1 MSLKRIELQGF
12 KSFRDKTVINFDHG
26 YTCIVGPNGCGKSN
40 VSDAI
45 RWVLGEQSAKQLR
58 GENMKGVIFS
68 GTATLPEMGY
78 AEVTLVFDN
87 SDGMFDT
94 TYEELA
100 ITRKVFRSKQDNY
113 YYINHKPCRRGDI
126 IRLMRETGAGKESL
140 SIIEQGAVSNVMR
153 VKPEDRRVIFDEA
166 AGIAGA
172 KLEKKNNLKQL
183 ALTEQNI
190 ETLKV
195 RIDEMDK
202 HLGPLRKQMEAVN
215 KYEVFHEELRL
226 LEYNM
231 FIYKYEHADQEKE
244 KERAKIKDYEEYLVS
259 KNELLLKTRQK
270 IDDLQRQ
277 IEENDR
283 QTRALLD
290 RKETLKVNRAKASG
304 DQQTHQAKLEAMQET
319 LAHLKENYE
328 ASMTTRDETAIEL
341 TEAKNVLQIKK
352 DNKFDLDLEYS
363 VVNASLEGVIYEL
376 EESERGLD
384 AATSERLAEM
394 SKLSQVHSEQAKA
407 EAQESVLMENLD
419 KAEQEIAEC
428 RKQIDDKKKLLSD
441 LEKQQSAI
449 NLEFENLNVNRRSC
463 VTSSNEARYEK
474 GDLDKRIREMDVRVQ
489 TAEVNVKT
497 LQNAVRAKKGYSKG
511 VEYLVHQAQ
520 NNLSVARHMMGV
532 VGDLY
537 QAEQRFAE
545 AVEIA
550 LAASV
555 NHIVTPTQDDAN
567 ALINIVRDAGVG
579 RITCMPLNRIKPEQL
594 AYEFRPALG
603 EKGVFG
609 VASDLI
615 SYESQYD
622 DIFQRLLGRILIID
636 NFDTGKYLDAKYR
649 GGLKMVTLDGKLFD
663 PSGTISGGSR
673 RTQEEVMLDRERK
686 TLEALINERQ
696 KLLDKKAQL
705 DATLEKC
712 ENFLRESRDR
722 QDELNE
728 KFITVKS
735 QVEACNATIEQLQE
749 RIRDKEGEKVRINIR
764 LESLHRNI
772 QEAQTA
778 SGEIE
783 SSNLDR
789 NQQMEKVKADK
800 ETKKTMRDALT
811 EKRTALSNAINA
823 LVASIEAIE
832 KDIKRLTEE
841 NVRAT
846 AAVNGLTQDI
856 ANKEEEIAAHVAA
869 TPVLVFTAEEGEIL
883 DKIDHE
889 IAACDNRKVELQKE
903 GEKQAQQV
911 TDTMEFISQINID
924 KTKSEA
930 KIEKIDTELQQWRD
944 RIYEDYDGKTYEDVV
959 YAKLDQF
966 DHVKAPGQ
974 ISVLRANITK
984 LGPINFTAKEEYE
997 ALSQE
1002 REYQFTQMND
1012 ALGAKANIEEVI
1024 QRITAAMNQQFN
1036 KAFDQINENFQ
1047 NTFSELFGGGKAELL
1062 LVDNPDNPED
1072 DTGVDISVQLPGKS
1086 KGPLTRLSGG
1096 EQTLTAIAIL
1106 FAILKLKPMPF
1117 VVLDEA
1123 ESALDDVN
1131 CNRFARFLRRYADT
1145 AKFIVIT
1152 HKKPTMERADV
1163 LYGVTMQQP
1172 GVSNVVSVNLE
1183 AAVKHSQD
1191 NN

>member
-12 KSFRDKTVINFDHG
+12 KSFRDKTVINFDNG

-87 SDGMFDT
+87 SDHMFDT

-183 ALTEQNI
+183 AATEQNI

-202 HLGPLRKQMEAVN
+202 HLGPLRKQAENYN
-215 KYEVFHEELRL
+215 KYKVYRDELQL
-226 LEYNM
+226 LEFNM

-244 KERAKIKDYEEYLVS
+244 KERAKIRDFEEYLVN
-259 KNELLLKTRQK
+259 KEAELLKTRQK
-270 IDDLQRQ
+270 IDELQRLL
-277 IEENDR
+277 EDNDR

-319 LAHLKENYE
+319 LAHLQENYD
-328 ASMTTRDETAIEL
+328 ASVTTRDETAIEL
-341 TEAKNVLQIKK
+341 AEAKNVLQIKK
-352 DNKFDLDLEYS
+352 DSKFDLDLEYS
-363 VVNASLEGVIYEL
+363 VVNASLEGVVYEL

-407 EAQESVLMENLD
+407 EAQESVLKENLEKAD
-419 KAEQEIAEC
+419 KEISDC
-428 RKQIDDKKKLLSD
+428 HKQIDDKKKLQAD
-441 LEKQQSAI
+441 LEKQQSTI

-463 VTSSNEARYEK
+463 VSANNEAHMEK
-474 GDLDKRIREMDVRVQ
+474 GNLEKSIREMDVRVQ

-511 VEYLVHQAQ
+511 VEYIVYQAQ
-520 NNLSVARHMMGV
+520 RNPGVARHMMGV
-532 VGDLY
+532 VADLY
-537 QAEQRFAE
+537 QADARFAE
-545 AVEIA
+545 AIEVA

-555 NHIVTPTQDDAN
+555 NHVVTPTQDDAN
-567 ALINIVRDAGVG
+567 ALINLVREAGVG
-579 RITCMPLNRIKPEQL
+579 RITCMPLNRIKAEQL

-615 SYESQYD
+615 ANDAQYD
-622 DIFQRLLGRILIID
+622 VIFQRLLGRILVID
-636 NFDTGKYLDAKYR
+636 SFDTGKYLDAKYR

-673 RTQEEVMLDRERK
+673 RTQEEVMLDKERK
-686 TLEALINERQ
+686 ILETLTAERQ
-696 KLLDKKAQL
+696 KLLDKKAKL
-705 DATLEKC
+705 EATIEKC

-722 QDELNE
+722 QDELSE
-728 KFITVKS
+728 RFIVVKS
-735 QVEACNATIEQLQE
+735 QVEACNATIEQLHE
-749 RIRDKEGEKVRINIR
+749 RIRDAEGDKVRINIR

-772 QEAQTA
+772 QEARTA
-778 SGEIE
+778 SGELE

-800 ETKKTMRDALT
+800 EAKKAMRDALT
-811 EKRTALSNAINA
+811 EKRTALSNAINV
-823 LVASIEAIE
+823 LSASIDAIE
-832 KDIKRLTEE
+832 KDIKRLSDE
-841 NVRAT
+841 NAKAT
-846 AAVNGLTQDI
+846 AAVNGLTVDI
-856 ANKEEEIAAHVAA
+856 ANKKDEIAAHVAA
-869 TPVLVFTAEEGEIL
+869 TPELVFTAEEGEIL

-889 IAACDNRKVELQKE
+889 IAAHDTRKVELQQE
-903 GEKQAQQV
+903 GEKQAQNV
-911 TDTMEFISQINID
+911 TDIMLFVERIKID
-924 KTKSEA
+924 KTKAEG
-930 KIEKIDTELQQWRD
+930 KIEKIDTELQSWSQ
-944 RIYEDYDGKTYEDVV
+944 RIYDDYEGKTYEDVV
-959 YAKLDQF
+959 YAKLDLF
-966 DHVKAPGQ
+966 DYAKAPAQ
-974 ISVLRANITK
+974 IAALRSNITR
-984 LGPINFTAKEEYE
+984 LGPINETANEEYE
-997 ALSQE
+997 ALSKE
-1002 REYQFTQMND
+1002 REYQFGQMND

-1024 QRITAAMNQQFN
+1024 ERITTAMNQQFN
-1036 KAFDQINENFQ
+1036 KAFAQINENFQ
-1047 NTFSELFGGGKAELL
+1047 NTFSELFGGGQAELL
-1062 LVDNPDNPED
+1062 LVENPDNPD
-1072 DTGVDISVQLPGKS
+1072 DDKGVDISVQLPGKS

-1172 GVSNVVSVNLE
+1172 GVSNIVSVNLE

-1191 NN
+1191 DN